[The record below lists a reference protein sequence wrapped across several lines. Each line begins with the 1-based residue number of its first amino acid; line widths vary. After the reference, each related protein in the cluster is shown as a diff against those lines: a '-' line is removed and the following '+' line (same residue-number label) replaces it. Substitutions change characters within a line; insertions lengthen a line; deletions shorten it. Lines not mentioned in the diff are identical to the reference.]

1 MDLLS
6 TDQTSPIEVSQLRF
20 EAKVTKLKKGD
31 LSMRRRYLYCSWVAV
46 VFACLPFA
54 GSATDT
60 NANAPKLTA
69 AEIVN
74 KNVAARGGLSAWRAV
89 QRLQLKG
96 KMEAGGNRR
105 EALVIP
111 TAKKG
116 MQAAPQRPI
125 EQVQLPFVMELERG
139 RKKRVEIQFNG
150 QTAVQVYNGTQGW
163 KLRPF
168 LNRHEVENY
177 TAEETKS
184 ASSDADL
191 DGLLIDYAAKGE
203 TLELAGVEPVE
214 GHNAYK
220 LKVIDKNGY
229 ARHVWVDA
237 GNFLEVK
244 VEGIPRRLDGK
255 YHPVATYL
263 RDYRSVNGLMM
274 PYLEETVVEGVK
286 DRERI
291 VIEEIVSNPKLD
303 DSRFA
308 IPR

>member
-1 MDLLS
+1 
-6 TDQTSPIEVSQLRF
+6 
-20 EAKVTKLKKGD
+20 
-31 LSMRRRYLYCSWVAV
+31 MRSRIMGCAAL
-46 VFACLPFA
+46 VFAYLPLALA
-54 GSATDT
+54 GSGSDT

-69 AEIVN
+69 DEIVN
-74 KNVAARGGLSAWRAV
+74 KNVAARGGLSAWRGV
-89 QRLQLKG
+89 QRLQMKG

-116 MQAAPQRPI
+116 MQAPAQRPV

-139 RKKRVEIQFNG
+139 RKKRLEIQFNG

-184 ASSDADL
+184 AATDADL

-203 TLELAGVEPVE
+203 TVELAGVEPVE
-214 GHNAYK
+214 GHSAYK
-220 LKVIDKNGY
+220 LKVTDKNGY

-237 GNFLEVK
+237 ESFLEVK
-244 VEGIPRRLDGK
+244 VEGTPRRLDGK

-274 PYLEETVVEGVK
+274 PYLEETVAEGVK
-286 DRERI
+286 DREKI

-303 DSRFA
+303 ESRFA
-308 IPR
+308 MPR